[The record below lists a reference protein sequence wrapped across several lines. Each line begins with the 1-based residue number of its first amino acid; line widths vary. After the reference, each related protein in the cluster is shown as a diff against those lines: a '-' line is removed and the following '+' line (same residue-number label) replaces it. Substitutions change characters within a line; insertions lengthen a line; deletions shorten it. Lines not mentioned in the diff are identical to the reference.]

1 MEKLPPGFICR
12 TKKSE
17 CERGVYYK
25 SKYESRRSAECC
37 FFVLFH
43 PLGFYRR
50 RCEKCKERG
59 SARKYEV
66 REGKRE
72 KAWSA
77 AAALMA
83 TEEGEYHFNGRE
95 AETKRLGYGG
105 HSCLRP
111 VAKRSLRL
119 CVSLKRIVGLTQAR
133 VRGGKSADKTNIHTH
148 LVACFLVF
156 SAAQAQ
162 KRATRYTSSVH
173 DEHALINWCAHRPTN
188 KMTVTQFGRPRETV
202 R

>member
-1 MEKLPPGFICR
+1 VLLFSFYFTHSAFIAGAAR
-12 TKKSE
+12 SAKREAAPESM
-17 CERGVYYK
+17 
-25 SKYESRRSAECC
+25 KYERA
-37 FFVLFH
+37 
-43 PLGFYRR
+43 
-50 RCEKCKERG
+50 KERF
-59 SARKYEV
+59 
-66 REGKRE
+66 
-72 KAWSA
+72 A

-173 DEHALINWCAHRPTN
+173 DEHALINWCVHRPTN
-188 KMTVTQFGRPRETV
+188 KMTVTQFGRARETV